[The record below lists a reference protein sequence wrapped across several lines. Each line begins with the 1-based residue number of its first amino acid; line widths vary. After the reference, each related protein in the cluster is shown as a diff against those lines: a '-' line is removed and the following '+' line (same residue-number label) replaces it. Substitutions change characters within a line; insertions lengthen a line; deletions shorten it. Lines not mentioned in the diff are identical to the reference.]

1 MEEKEYA
8 IVNKLFAIMDAAVDA
23 IICINDKGI
32 VELYNQAAVRIFQ
45 YEANEVIGNKIDML
59 MPEPFKSEHDS
70 YMQQ

>member
-1 MEEKEYA
+1 
-8 IVNKLFAIMDAAVDA
+8 MDAAVDA